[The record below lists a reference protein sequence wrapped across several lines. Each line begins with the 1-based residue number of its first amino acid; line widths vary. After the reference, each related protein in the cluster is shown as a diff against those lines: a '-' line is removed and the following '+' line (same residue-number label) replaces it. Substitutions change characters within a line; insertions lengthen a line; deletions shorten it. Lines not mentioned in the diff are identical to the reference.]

1 MTPDIFGHADR
12 SLMILFNY
20 MSSEFQRFA
29 ILPFDQLNILDCR
42 KRVNEMYKRMETVIV
57 REYEDIARKAYRDAA
72 IDVSISDDGFD
83 PYEFVWAMLKAY
95 DPVSDFVYTREYTR
109 KRDRMFE
116 SVIATDLGNQE
127 MRKNLKRGLDVL
139 ANQVRQYAD
148 NITVRARITAFKAAG
163 IRYLRWVTEK
173 DEKVCKE
180 CAPRDGVIYPIDE
193 FPILPAHW
201 HCRCH
206 PEIATEEEYL
216 AQQAA

>member
-1 MTPDIFGHADR
+1 MV
-12 SLMILFNY
+12 NY
-20 MSSEFQRFA
+20 MSREFQRFA
-29 ILPFDQLNILDCR
+29 ILPFDRLNILDVR
-42 KRVNEMYKRMETVIV
+42 KRINDMYKRMDDVIV
-57 REYEDIARKAYRDAA
+57 REYMTIARKAFRDAA
-72 IDVSISDDGFD
+72 LEASVSYDDFD

-95 DPVSDFVYTREYTR
+95 DPLSDFVYTREYTR

-116 SVIATDLGNQE
+116 SVIATELGNQE

-148 NITVRARITAFKAAG
+148 NITVGARITAFRNAR
-163 IRYLRWVTEK
+163 IRYVRWVIEK
-173 DEKVCKE
+173 DEKVCTV
-180 CAPRDGVIYPIDE
+180 CAPRDNVIYPIDE
-193 FPILPAHW
+193 FPMLPAHW

>member
-1 MTPDIFGHADR
+1 MV
-12 SLMILFNY
+12 ILFNY
-20 MSSEFQRFA
+20 MAHEFQNFA
-29 ILPFDQLNILDCR
+29 ILPFDRLNILDVR
-42 KRVNEMYKRMETVIV
+42 ERVNAMYKRIENVIV
-57 REYEDIARKAYRDAA
+57 REYNDIALKAYRDAA
-72 IDVSISDDGFD
+72 IETSTSYADFD

-116 SVIATDLGNQE
+116 SVIATELGNHE

-148 NITVRARITAFKAAG
+148 NITVKARIAAFKKARVKYA
-163 IRYLRWVTEK
+163 RWVTED
-173 DEKVCKE
+173 DEKVCEICK
-180 CAPRDGVIYPIDE
+180 PRDGVIYQIED

-201 HCRCH
+201 HCRCAIY
-206 PEIATEEEYL
+206 PATEEEYL